1 MFVAA
6 FFGVCRFPIEHDDH
20 SFAKTG
26 PGQCHDGKLRKRHL
40 MNDDQ
45 SLNLLDD
52 QSAIPTSTCS
62 SVSENGLFAMPF
74 MH

>member
-26 PGQCHDGKLRKRHL
+26 MGQCHDGKLRKRHL
-40 MNDDQ
+40 LNDDE
-45 SLNLLDD
+45 
-52 QSAIPTSTCS
+52 S
-62 SVSENGLFAMPF
+62 SR
-74 MH
+74 